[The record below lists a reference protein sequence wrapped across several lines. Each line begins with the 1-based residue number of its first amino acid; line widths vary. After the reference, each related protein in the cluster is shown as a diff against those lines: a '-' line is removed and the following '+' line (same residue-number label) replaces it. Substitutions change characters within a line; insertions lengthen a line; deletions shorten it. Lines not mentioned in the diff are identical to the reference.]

1 MATYLSPLIW
11 DDEESTPSGLRA
23 SFLVPFRYDLGER
36 VVDTT
41 TERKLAD
48 NKNAIA

>member
-23 SFLVPFRYDLGER
+23 SFLVPFRYDQGER
-36 VVDTT
+36 VVVS